1 MSGGESAFI
10 LGLLGAFVVFLG
22 FIVREGEHKTMGRF
36 LQVAGVVHIIPGV
49 VSLWISVFT
58 G

>member
-22 FIVREGEHKTMGRF
+22 FIVHEGGHKKIGRF
-36 LQVAGVVHIIPGV
+36 LQAAGVIHIIPGLV
-49 VSLWISVFT
+49 YLWMLVFT
-58 G
+58 S